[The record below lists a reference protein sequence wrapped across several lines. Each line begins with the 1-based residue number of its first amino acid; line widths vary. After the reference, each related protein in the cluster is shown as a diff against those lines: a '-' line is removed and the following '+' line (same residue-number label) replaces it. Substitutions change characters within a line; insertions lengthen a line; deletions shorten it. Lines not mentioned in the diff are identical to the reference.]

1 MELRQKCI
9 REIHQ
14 LVHTDIV
21 LVRPEERQ
29 GLQDV
34 LFMPERVVLIDV
46 GTVLGHRGVG
56 NHEQL
61 DKPEQATEGEP
72 SVAVNLVHSLIDFD
86 TRTLQFRLN
95 KGQTVNQDGDIVP
108 VLIQDIALMGRI
120 HRHLMRDLICISR
133 LIAGEEHNI
142 HCLPVVEFQHPLL
155 TQYLCGFVNGMVF
168 EAYHDTVKLCI
179 REFRHAF
186 CCYQFLGIQLTELFS
201 KVGAYIVIVLHFD
214 IFVAHVVKP
223 IDVQLF
229 NLVF

>member
-1 MELRQKCI
+1 
-9 REIHQ
+9 
-14 LVHTDIV
+14 
-21 LVRPEERQ
+21 
-29 GLQDV
+29 
-34 LFMPERVVLIDV
+34 MPERVVLVDI

-72 SVAVNLVHSLIDFD
+72 SVTVNLVHCLVDFD
-86 TRTLQFRLN
+86 TRTLQFRLHER
-95 KGQTVNQDGDIVP
+95 QTVNQDGNIVT
-108 VLIQDIALMGRI
+108 VLVQDIALMGRV
-120 HRHLMRDLICISR
+120 HCHLMRDLIDISR

-142 HCLPVVEFQHPLL
+142 HGLSVIEFQHPLL
-155 TQYLCGFVNGMVF
+155 TQYLGRFVNGMVF
-168 EAYHDTVKLCI
+168 KAYHHTVKLCI

-201 KVGAYIVIVLHFD
+201 EVGAYIIIVLHFY

-223 IDVQLF
+223 IDVQLL